1 MFPSMDFD
9 PQGDIR
15 RKLLTGLND
24 RLAQAHSLDGIIGVV
39 RSVAR
44 AACSADGV
52 TFVLRDGNKCH
63 YVEEDAIGPLWKGQ
77 KFPMDICISGW
88 AMMNAQTA
96 AIEDI
101 FSDDRIPHDVYRRTF
116 VRSLIMTPVGTNAPV
131 AAIGAYWS
139 LYRRFTP
146 HDIAS
151 VESLAGYVADAM
163 DRVKAA

>member
-1 MFPSMDFD
+1 MFPSMDYD

-24 RLAQAHSLDGIIGVV
+24 RLAQANSLDGIIGVV

-63 YVEEDAIGPLWKGQ
+63 YVEEAAIGPGQ

-96 AIEDI
+96 AI
-101 FSDDRIPHDVYRRTF
+101 
-116 VRSLIMTPVGTNAPV
+116 
-131 AAIGAYWS
+131 GAYWS
-139 LYRRFTP
+139 LFRRFTP